1 MLILVLIFCSCSNN
15 DIQINIVK
23 NDLLKKQ
30 NISKIELELFKFTN
44 TKVIGKDAYSSS
56 FDKMYKEANILIKL
70 GLTESHM
77 YKEINKKIDTLGESY
92 DKIKDK
98 SYFKVSAF
106 RLTEKDTVSKLIYYI
121 TDKNR
126 IYDFKKTK

>member
-44 TKVIGKDAYSSS
+44 T
-56 FDKMYKEANILIKL
+56 N
-70 GLTESHM
+70 
-77 YKEINKKIDTLGESY
+77 
-92 DKIKDK
+92 
-98 SYFKVSAF
+98 
-106 RLTEKDTVSKLIYYI
+106 
-121 TDKNR
+121 
-126 IYDFKKTK
+126 